1 MVVEGIRLGSCEG
14 LCVRDIQEL
23 AMSAADPTPP
33 CVLIAEGDPWVR
45 EMLSEMLLSV
55 RCDARLQVCADGS
68 QALTALASKPDLI
81 IAAREL
87 AGCDGLDLLRNVRA
101 KGAELPFIL
110 MSNRSD
116 SASVR
121 EALPLHPTAYL
132 SKPLN
137 LDKLRKSLE
146 ELLLAVGERI
156 TCPVP
161 PLQPGANLP
170 AYLEQRRATA
180 DGGPLFADV
189 QVAIKRALNPQG
201 LNLKV
206 LEEEVRDDPQITAVL
221 IAAANSASLHR
232 DAPVQT
238 LMQALNKLGSTQS
251 MNLILGLALKRSA
264 RLSDPLLTQ
273 HATHYWNLS
282 LHTAEY
288 ARTLARM
295 LELDQERC
303 YCAGLLHCLG
313 DLAVLRCLQEWRLAG
328 GELDEDRVQ
337 LSLNEFGAAFG
348 SALRTRWR
356 LPLSLRE
363 LIAAIYQ
370 LGGGVYSREIL
381 ALNLAGQLARLP
393 ADQGLEKIASSKTA
407 RLLKVGLPE
416 LSRLR
421 KVESPEVGPQ
431 EAQTQADPVNTKPD
445 GLVDGAETENI
456 AP

>member
-1 MVVEGIRLGSCEG
+1 VCQAN
-14 LCVRDIQEL
+14 QELL
-23 AMSAADPTPP
+23 AMSAANPTAPH
-33 CVLIAEGDPWVR
+33 VLIVEGDPWVR
-45 EMLSEMLLSV
+45 DMLSEMLLSV

-68 QALTALASKPDLI
+68 QALNLLANKPDLI

-87 AGCDGLDLLRNVRA
+87 AGVDGLDLLRKVRA
-101 KGAELPFIL
+101 KGPGLPFIL

-121 EALPLHPTAYL
+121 EVLPLHPTAYL

-137 LDKLRKSLE
+137 LDNLRKRLE
-146 ELLLAVGERI
+146 ELLVAVGEEI
-156 TCPVP
+156 ACPVP
-161 PLQPGANLP
+161 ALPAGASLP

-180 DGGPLFADV
+180 DGGPLLADV

-206 LEEEVRDDPQITAVL
+206 LEEEVRNDPQVTAVL
-221 IAAANSASLHR
+221 IAAANSAALHR

-238 LMQALNKLGSTQS
+238 LLQALNKLGSTQS
-251 MNLILGLALKRSA
+251 MNLILGMTLKRSA
-264 RLSDPLLTQ
+264 RLSDPLLAE
-273 HATHYWNLS
+273 HAARYWDLS

-288 ARTLARM
+288 GRTLARM
-295 LELDQERC
+295 LELDEGRC

-328 GELDEDRVQ
+328 GELDEDKVQ
-337 LSLNEFGAAFG
+337 LSLDEFGAAFG

-356 LPLSLRE
+356 LPLTLRE

-381 ALNLAGQLARLP
+381 AMNLAGQLSRLP
-393 ADQGLEKIASSKTA
+393 AEQGMEKVASGKTA
-407 RLLKVGLPE
+407 RLLKLGLPA
-416 LSRLR
+416 LNRLR
-421 KVESPEVGPQ
+421 KVENPEANPVQ
-431 EAQTQADPVNTKPD
+431 LAEAPLTIDEPTPPEQPEP
-445 GLVDGAETENI
+445 TEPT
-456 AP
+456 A

>member
-1 MVVEGIRLGSCEG
+1 MN
-14 LCVRDIQEL
+14 D
-23 AMSAADPTPP
+23 ADPTPP
-33 CVLIAEGDPWVR
+33 SVLIVEGDPWVR
-45 EMLSEMLLSV
+45 DMLSEMLLSV

-68 QALTALASKPDLI
+68 QALSALSSKPDLI

-87 AGCDGLDLLRNVRA
+87 AGVDGLDLLRKVRA
-101 KGAELPFIL
+101 KGPGLPFIL

-137 LDKLRKSLE
+137 LDTLRKRLE
-146 ELLLAVGERI
+146 ELLLAVGEEI
-156 TCPVP
+156 ACPVP
-161 PLQPGANLP
+161 ALQAGASLP

-180 DGGPLFADV
+180 DGGPLLADV

-206 LEEEVRDDPQITAVL
+206 LEEEVQGDPQITAVL
-221 IAAANSASLHR
+221 IAAANSAALHR
-232 DAPVQT
+232 EAPVQT
-238 LMQALNKLGSTQS
+238 LLQALNKLGSTQS
-251 MNLILGLALKRSA
+251 MNLILGMTLKRSA
-264 RLSDPLLTQ
+264 RLSDPLLAQ
-273 HATHYWNLS
+273 HAARYWELS
-282 LHTAEY
+282 LHAAEY
-288 ARTLARM
+288 GRTLARM
-295 LELDQERC
+295 LELDEGRC

-328 GELDEDRVQ
+328 GELDEDQVQ

-356 LPLSLRE
+356 LPLGLRE

-381 ALNLAGQLARLP
+381 AMNLAGQLVRLP
-393 ADQGLEKIASSKTA
+393 AEQGLEKVASSKTA
-407 RLLKVGLPE
+407 RLLKLGLPE
-416 LSRLR
+416 LRRLL
-421 KVESPEVGPQ
+421 KVENLEVKPQ
-431 EAQTQADPVNTKPD
+431 EEPP
-445 GLVDGAETENI
+445 LAEAEVSS
-456 AP
+456 

>member
-1 MVVEGIRLGSCEG
+1 
-14 LCVRDIQEL
+14 
-23 AMSAADPTPP
+23 MSAANPTAPH
-33 CVLIAEGDPWVR
+33 VLIVEGDPWVR
-45 EMLSEMLLSV
+45 DMLSEMLLSV

-68 QALTALASKPDLI
+68 QALNLLANKPDLI

-87 AGCDGLDLLRNVRA
+87 AGVDGLDLLRKVRA
-101 KGAELPFIL
+101 KGPGLPFIL

-121 EALPLHPTAYL
+121 EVLPLHPTAYL

-137 LDKLRKSLE
+137 LDNLRKRLE
-146 ELLLAVGERI
+146 ELLVAVGEEI
-156 TCPVP
+156 ACPVP
-161 PLQPGANLP
+161 ALPAGASLP

-180 DGGPLFADV
+180 DGGPLLADV

-206 LEEEVRDDPQITAVL
+206 LEEEVRNDPQVTAVL
-221 IAAANSASLHR
+221 IAAANSAALHR

-238 LMQALNKLGSTQS
+238 LLQALNKLGSTQS
-251 MNLILGLALKRSA
+251 MNLILGMTLKRSA
-264 RLSDPLLTQ
+264 RLSDPLLAE
-273 HATHYWNLS
+273 HAARYWDLS

-288 ARTLARM
+288 GRTLARM
-295 LELDQERC
+295 LELDEGRC

-328 GELDEDRVQ
+328 GELDEDKVQ
-337 LSLNEFGAAFG
+337 LSLDEFGAAFG

-356 LPLSLRE
+356 LPLTLRE

-381 ALNLAGQLARLP
+381 AMNLAGQLSRLP
-393 ADQGLEKIASSKTA
+393 AEQGMEKVASGKTA
-407 RLLKVGLPE
+407 RLLKLGLPA
-416 LSRLR
+416 LNRLR
-421 KVESPEVGPQ
+421 KVENPEANPVQ
-431 EAQTQADPVNTKPD
+431 LAEAPLKIDEPTPPEQPEP
-445 GLVDGAETENI
+445 TEPT
-456 AP
+456 A

>member
-1 MVVEGIRLGSCEG
+1 MN
-14 LCVRDIQEL
+14 
-23 AMSAADPTPP
+23 AAEPTPP
-33 CVLIAEGDPWVR
+33 SVLIVEGDPWVR
-45 EMLSEMLLSV
+45 DMLSEMLLSV

-68 QALTALASKPDLI
+68 QALSALAAKPDLI

-87 AGCDGLDLLRNVRA
+87 AGIDGLDLLRKVRA
-101 KGAELPFIL
+101 KGSGLPFIL

-137 LDKLRKSLE
+137 LGNLRKRLE
-146 ELLLAVGERI
+146 QLLLGVGEEVA
-156 TCPVP
+156 CPVP
-161 PLQPGANLP
+161 PLQAGASLR

-180 DGGPLFADV
+180 DGGPLLADL
-189 QVAIKRALNPQG
+189 QVAIKRALNPEG

-206 LEEEVRDDPQITAVL
+206 LEEEVCRDPQVTAVL
-221 IAAANSASLHR
+221 IAAANSAALHR
-232 DAPVQT
+232 EAPVQT
-238 LMQALNKLGSTQS
+238 LLQALNKLGSTQS
-251 MNLILGLALKRSA
+251 MNLILGMTLKRSA
-264 RLSDPLLTQ
+264 RLSEPLLAQ
-273 HATHYWNLS
+273 HAAHYWALS

-288 ARTLARM
+288 GRTLAR
-295 LELDQERC
+295 LLALDEGLC

-328 GELDEDRVQ
+328 GELDEDKVQ

-356 LPLSLRE
+356 LPLALRE

-381 ALNLAGQLARLP
+381 AMNLAGQLARLP
-393 ADQGLEKIASSKTA
+393 AEQGLAKIASGKTA
-407 RLLKVGLPE
+407 RLLKMGLPE

-421 KVESPEVGPQ
+421 KVEHPEPSSQPAAEGPI
-431 EAQTQADPVNTKPD
+431 QADNVP
-445 GLVDGAETENI
+445 
-456 AP
+456 

>member
-1 MVVEGIRLGSCEG
+1 
-14 LCVRDIQEL
+14 
-23 AMSAADPTPP
+23 MSAADPAPP

-45 EMLSEMLLSV
+45 DMLREMLLSV

-68 QALTALASKPDLI
+68 EALTALASKPDLI

-87 AGCDGLDLLRNVRA
+87 TGLDGLDLLRKVRA
-101 KGAELPFIL
+101 KGPGLPFIL
-110 MSNRSD
+110 MSSRSD

-132 SKPLN
+132 SKPLD
-137 LDKLRKSLE
+137 LDNLRKRLK
-146 ELLLAVGERI
+146 ELLLAVGEQI
-156 TCPVP
+156 ACPVP
-161 PLQPGANLP
+161 PLQPGASLP
-170 AYLEQRRATA
+170 AFLEQRRATA

-206 LEEEVRDDPQITAVL
+206 LEEEVRSDPQVTAVL
-221 IAAANSASLHR
+221 IAAANSAALHR
-232 DAPVQT
+232 EAPVQT
-238 LMQALNKLGSTQS
+238 LLQALNKLGSTQS
-251 MNLILGLALKRSA
+251 MNLILGLTLKRSA
-264 RLSDPLLTQ
+264 RLTDPLLAQ
-273 HATHYWNLS
+273 HAAHFWNLS

-288 ARTLARM
+288 ARSLARM
-295 LELDQERC
+295 LDLDEERC

-328 GELDEDRVQ
+328 GELDESHVHT
-337 LSLNEFGAAFG
+337 SLKDFGAAFG

-381 ALNLAGQLARLP
+381 AMNLAGQLARLP
-393 ADQGLEKIASSKTA
+393 ADQGLEQVAENKTA
-407 RLLKVGLPE
+407 RLLKVGLAQ

-421 KVESPEVGPQ
+421 KVDNPEVKPREDAKAQVVEIKGEEPPAPD
-431 EAQTQADPVNTKPD
+431 EATPS
-445 GLVDGAETENI
+445 
-456 AP
+456 

>member
-1 MVVEGIRLGSCEG
+1 
-14 LCVRDIQEL
+14 
-23 AMSAADPTPP
+23 MSAADPTPP

-101 KGAELPFIL
+101 KGPELPFIL

-189 QVAIKRALNPQG
+189 QMAIKRALNPQG

-393 ADQGLEKIASSKTA
+393 TDQGLEKIASSKTA
-407 RLLKVGLPE
+407 RLLKIGLPE

-421 KVESPEVGPQ
+421 KVENPEVKPQ
-431 EAQTQADPVNTKPD
+431 EDVKEPVMEAKGEEPPTPEEQ
-445 GLVDGAETENI
+445 VPT
-456 AP
+456 

>member
-1 MVVEGIRLGSCEG
+1 
-14 LCVRDIQEL
+14 
-23 AMSAADPTPP
+23 MSAADPTPP
-33 CVLIAEGDPWVR
+33 SVLIAEGDPWVR

-87 AGCDGLDLLRNVRA
+87 AGLDGLDLLRKVRA
-101 KGAELPFIL
+101 KGPGLPFIL
-110 MSNRSD
+110 MSERSD

-146 ELLLAVGERI
+146 ELLLAVGEQI
-156 TCPVP
+156 ACPVP

-251 MNLILGLALKRSA
+251 MNLILGLTLKRSA

-273 HATHYWNLS
+273 HATRYWNLS

-288 ARTLARM
+288 ARSLARM

-328 GELDEDRVQ
+328 GELDENRVL
-337 LSLNEFGAAFG
+337 LSLDEFGAAFG

-393 ADQGLEKIASSKTA
+393 ANQGLEKVASSKTA

-416 LSRLR
+416 LNRLR
-421 KVESPEVGPQ
+421 KVENPEVKPEPGTPEEAPAALDQPHSPEP
-431 EAQTQADPVNTKPD
+431 
-445 GLVDGAETENI
+445 GA
-456 AP
+456 

>member
-1 MVVEGIRLGSCEG
+1 
-14 LCVRDIQEL
+14 
-23 AMSAADPTPP
+23 MSAANPTAPN
-33 CVLIAEGDPWVR
+33 VLIVEGDPWVR
-45 EMLSEMLLSV
+45 DMLSEMLLSV

-68 QALTALASKPDLI
+68 QALNLLANKPDLI

-87 AGCDGLDLLRNVRA
+87 AGVDGLDLLRKVRA
-101 KGAELPFIL
+101 KGPGLPFIL

-121 EALPLHPTAYL
+121 ETLPLHPTAYL

-137 LDKLRKSLE
+137 LDNLRKRLE
-146 ELLLAVGERI
+146 ELLVAVGEEI
-156 TCPVP
+156 ACPVP
-161 PLQPGANLP
+161 ALQAGASLP

-180 DGGPLFADV
+180 DGGPLLADV

-206 LEEEVRDDPQITAVL
+206 LEEEVRNDPQVTAVL
-221 IAAANSASLHR
+221 IAAANSAALHR

-238 LMQALNKLGSTQS
+238 LLQALNKLGSTQS
-251 MNLILGLALKRSA
+251 MNLILGMTLKRSA
-264 RLSDPLLTQ
+264 RLSDPLLAE
-273 HATHYWNLS
+273 HAARYWDLS

-288 ARTLARM
+288 GRTLARM
-295 LELDQERC
+295 LELDEGRC

-328 GELDEDRVQ
+328 GELDEDKVQ
-337 LSLNEFGAAFG
+337 LSLDEFGAAFG

-356 LPLSLRE
+356 LPLALRE

-381 ALNLAGQLARLP
+381 AMNLAGQLSRLP
-393 ADQGLEKIASSKTA
+393 AEQGMEKVASGKTA
-407 RLLKVGLPE
+407 RLLKLGLPE

-421 KVESPEVGPQ
+421 KVENPEAKPVQ
-431 EAQTQADPVNTKPD
+431 LAEAPLKIDEPTPPEQPEPSEPTA
-445 GLVDGAETENI
+445 
-456 AP
+456 

>member
-1 MVVEGIRLGSCEG
+1 
-14 LCVRDIQEL
+14 
-23 AMSAADPTPP
+23 MSAANPTAPN
-33 CVLIAEGDPWVR
+33 VLIVEGDPWVR
-45 EMLSEMLLSV
+45 DMLSEMLLSV

-68 QALTALASKPDLI
+68 QALSALSSKPDLL

-87 AGCDGLDLLRNVRA
+87 AGVDGLDLLRKVRA
-101 KGAELPFIL
+101 KGPGLPFIL

-137 LDKLRKSLE
+137 LDNLRKRLE
-146 ELLLAVGERI
+146 ELLVAVGEEI
-156 TCPVP
+156 ACPMP
-161 PLQPGANLP
+161 ALHAGASLP

-180 DGGPLFADV
+180 DGGPLLADV

-206 LEEEVRDDPQITAVL
+206 LEEEVRNDPQVTAVL
-221 IAAANSASLHR
+221 IAAANSAALHR
-232 DAPVQT
+232 EAPVQT
-238 LMQALNKLGSTQS
+238 LLQALNKLGSTQS
-251 MNLILGLALKRSA
+251 MNLILGMTLKRSA
-264 RLSDPLLTQ
+264 RLSDPLLAE
-273 HATHYWNLS
+273 HAARYWDLS

-288 ARTLARM
+288 GRTLARL
-295 LELDQERC
+295 LELDEGRC

-328 GELDEDRVQ
+328 GELDERNVQ
-337 LSLNEFGAAFG
+337 QSLDEFGAAFG

-356 LPLSLRE
+356 LPLALRE

-381 ALNLAGQLARLP
+381 AMNLAGQLSRLP
-393 ADQGLEKIASSKTA
+393 AEQGLEKVASGKTA
-407 RLLKVGLPE
+407 RLLKLGLPE
-416 LSRLR
+416 LNRLR
-421 KVESPEVGPQ
+421 KVENPEVKPQ
-431 EAQTQADPVNTKPD
+431 EEPPV
-445 GLVDGAETENI
+445 
-456 AP
+456 

>member
-1 MVVEGIRLGSCEG
+1 
-14 LCVRDIQEL
+14 
-23 AMSAADPTPP
+23 MSAADPTPP

-55 RCDARLQVCADGS
+55 RCDARLHVCADGS
-68 QALTALASKPDLI
+68 QALTALANKPDLI

-101 KGAELPFIL
+101 KGPELPFIL
-110 MSNRSD
+110 MSSRSD

-146 ELLLAVGERI
+146 ELLLAVGEQI

-161 PLQPGANLP
+161 PLQPGANLA

-221 IAAANSASLHR
+221 IAAANSAALHR

-251 MNLILGLALKRSA
+251 MNLILGLTLKRSA

-273 HATHYWNLS
+273 HATRYWNLS

-288 ARTLARM
+288 ARSLARM

-393 ADQGLEKIASSKTA
+393 ADQGLDKLASSKTA
-407 RLLKVGLPE
+407 RLLKVGLPQ

-421 KVESPEVGPQ
+421 KVENPEVKPQ
-431 EAQTQADPVNTKPD
+431 EEMKQPVVEAKGDEPS
-445 GLVDGAETENI
+445 VPKEETSI
-456 AP
+456 

>member
-1 MVVEGIRLGSCEG
+1 
-14 LCVRDIQEL
+14 
-23 AMSAADPTPP
+23 MSAADPAPP

-45 EMLSEMLLSV
+45 DMLREMLLSV

-68 QALTALASKPDLI
+68 EALTALASKPDLI

-87 AGCDGLDLLRNVRA
+87 TGLDGLDLLRKVRA
-101 KGAELPFIL
+101 KGPGLPFIL
-110 MSNRSD
+110 MSSRSD

-132 SKPLN
+132 SKPLD
-137 LDKLRKSLE
+137 LDNLRKRLK
-146 ELLLAVGERI
+146 ELLLAVGEQI
-156 TCPVP
+156 ACPVP
-161 PLQPGANLP
+161 PLQPGASLP
-170 AYLEQRRATA
+170 AFLEQRRATA

-206 LEEEVRDDPQITAVL
+206 LEEEVRSDPQVTAVL
-221 IAAANSASLHR
+221 IAAANSAALHR
-232 DAPVQT
+232 EAPVQT
-238 LMQALNKLGSTQS
+238 LLQALNKLGSTQS
-251 MNLILGLALKRSA
+251 MNLILGLTLKRSA
-264 RLSDPLLTQ
+264 RLTDPLLAQ
-273 HATHYWNLS
+273 HAAHFWNLS

-288 ARTLARM
+288 ARSLARM
-295 LELDQERC
+295 LDLDEERC

-328 GELDEDRVQ
+328 GELDEGHVHT
-337 LSLNEFGAAFG
+337 SLKDFGAAFG

-381 ALNLAGQLARLP
+381 AMNLAGQLARLP
-393 ADQGLEKIASSKTA
+393 ADQGLEQVAENKTA
-407 RLLKVGLPE
+407 RLLKVGLAQ

-421 KVESPEVGPQ
+421 KVDNPEVKPREDAKAQVVEIKGEEPPAPD
-431 EAQTQADPVNTKPD
+431 EATPS
-445 GLVDGAETENI
+445 
-456 AP
+456 